1 MTERIEVTGGAG
13 PEEAAA
19 IAAVVSAIEA
29 EERSARAARPQP
41 IVRSQWIEAGRPSEH
56 VAPLTP
62 SEYESR
68 PGTTP
73 DDLTPS

>member
-1 MTERIEVTGGAG
+1 MTERIEVRGGAG

-19 IAAVVSAIEA
+19 IAAVVAAIEA
-29 EERSARAARPQP
+29 DERSARAARPQP

-62 SEYESR
+62 SEYGNR
-68 PGTTP
+68 PGTTAE
-73 DDLTPS
+73 DLSPP